1 MEKKNIIVT
10 GYPKSG
16 TTWASRLIAELAACP
31 LQGDWGFE
39 HIEALYEEGKYRDSP
54 YDCYKSH
61 YTYDTIFSKSPKKVY
76 KIIHIIRDPRD
87 VVISG
92 SHYFTFTN
100 LIERIFK
107 KIKLPIRDT
116 SLFSVSQK
124 KKKEKMIQAVL
135 HGDAKVNYW
144 LSLSWKKHTEAFKD
158 KEVLTIKYEDLLTSP
173 QEECTKI
180 SVYLKLDIDI
190 SYIDKCIQ
198 KQSFEKKKKEMA
210 STKDVHFKKL
220 LRQGKQGYWKE
231 EFTSKEKSAFKD
243 YLQTNTFYN

>member
-1 MEKKNIIVT
+1 MTKKNIIVT

-54 YDCYKSH
+54 YDCYKTH
-61 YTYDTIFSKSPKKVY
+61 YTYDTIFSKSPKEVY

-100 LIERIFK
+100 LLQKGMK
-107 KIKLPIRDT
+107 KIGL
-116 SLFSVSQK
+116 SLDSASFFSVSQK

-135 HGDAKVNYW
+135 HGDSKVNHW
-144 LSLSWKKHTEAFKD
+144 LSLSWKEHTEAFKD
-158 KEVLTIKYEDLLTSP
+158 KEVLTITYEDLLTNP
-173 QEECTKI
+173 QEECAKI
-180 SVYLKLDIDI
+180 AAYLQLDIDI
-190 SYIDKCIQ
+190 SYIDQCIQ
-198 KQSFEKKKKEMA
+198 KQSFEKKKKEMPH
-210 STKDVHFKKL
+210 TKDVHFKKL

-231 EFTSKEKSAFKD
+231 EFTSKEKSIFKE
-243 YLQTNTFYN
+243 YLQTNTFYS